1 MIIIVLF
8 AAGVI
13 SRPRRQA
20 LTCVSCM
27 ESMFEDLCELYGVHA
42 PHVDVNRVLLDVGAR
57 VAVTATKSLIFHFS
71 IIHNVCILW
80 NVRFYGML
88 SEMLLKHLT
97 F

>member
-1 MIIIVLF
+1 M
-8 AAGVI
+8 ASKAI
-13 SRPRRQA
+13 SNLR
-20 LTCVSCM
+20 
-27 ESMFEDLCELYGVHA
+27 ELYGVHA